1 MMTENEAQA
10 IADTLCKAF
19 GIRKAKVKFSNRATR
34 GLYYPDRK
42 VIAIGNRC
50 WRGVMNGLLHE
61 MAHHV
66 HDCQDG
72 GSYDRS
78 GTRRRRQIHNPRF
91 CKILN
96 DVITQAKADGIAE
109 EYSWETEYRSVR
121 KFAIAR
127 GWASAPT
134 ASVRTASKPPP
145 LDILGSLFGP

>member
-19 GIRKAKVKFSNRATR
+19 GIRKAKVRLSNRATR
-34 GLYYPDRK
+34 GYYDPRAK
-42 VIAIGNRC
+42 EIVVGNRC

-61 MAHHV
+61 LAHHV
-66 HDCQDG
+66 HDCQEDRA
-72 GSYDRS
+72 YDRS
-78 GTRRRRQIHNPRF
+78 ANGRRQIHNPRF

-96 DVITQAKADGIAE
+96 DVVVQAKADGIAE

-121 KFAIAR
+121 KIAIAR